1 MLDLDMTRLLE
12 SGRFKGFL
20 KREGEKVGKDFDT
33 VIAEILE
40 SFKSVWD
47 DLYGCFMWYSLQGS
61 GDPYCMQLNS
71 FAQFTDDC
79 KIPDQESEKCKR
91 SDLDTLF
98 IVANFE
104 EDKTS
109 ELSKFN
115 DDNSLMRFEFME
127 ILIRMGVAKYGL
139 GQLTEDPAE
148 AFQELLDRN
157 VFMYLGSEAIVKA
170 NDFRSKRLYNEE
182 TDHFLRTKKAVL
194 QAMYSRY
201 RLKPLS
207 GGRRYK
213 ALRIDG
219 WLKLI
224 EDCDLLTI
232 NVFFTINQAKYAF
245 MFGRM
250 IVVDELKDENRWR
263 QLTFVDFLD
272 ALGRVADA
280 FCFPFP
286 ADLKRMGWDN
296 MYEYM
301 EYASFTPEDDPA
313 QRVFKTRPS
322 VNFSEPKTRPL
333 KGKIEALLDL
343 MFRRLDMEK
352 DFPDYE
358 YSEGQLLKKL
368 KKIDKDLGP

>member
-1 MLDLDMTRLLE
+1 MGLVPGQT
-12 SGRFKGFL
+12 
-20 KREGEKVGKDFDT
+20 
-33 VIAEILE
+33 
-40 SFKSVWD
+40 
-47 DLYGCFMWYSLQGS
+47 
-61 GDPYCMQLNS
+61 
-71 FAQFTDDC
+71 
-79 KIPDQESEKCKR
+79 
-91 SDLDTLF
+91 
-98 IVANFE
+98 
-104 EDKTS
+104 
-109 ELSKFN
+109 LSKFN

-343 MFRRLDMEK
+343 MCRRLDMEK
-352 DFPDYE
+352 EFPDYE
-358 YSEGQLLKKL
+358 YSEGQLRKKL
-368 KKIDKDLGP
+368 KKIEWKHEG